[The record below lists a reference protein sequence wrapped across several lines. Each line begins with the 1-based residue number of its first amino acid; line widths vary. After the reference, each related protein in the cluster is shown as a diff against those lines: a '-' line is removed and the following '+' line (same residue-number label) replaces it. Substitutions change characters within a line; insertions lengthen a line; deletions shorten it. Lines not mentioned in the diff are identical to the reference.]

1 MSWISSAVGGALGT
15 IGTIAANLEGDKT
28 RKRLLHMIGTDPKYE
43 QSEYAKSRLGLATQ
57 LLNSRM
63 PGATA
68 MERNIYS
75 NQANFNSQVDR
86 NATGGSQALALA
98 AAGQG
103 ETNNAFN
110 QLGVSEAQDYYRRLE
125 NMNQANEGMT
135 QEHHASFDDQVR
147 RWQDEGNIYMQRNNI
162 RQQQGQNMVNL
173 GSMFMG
179 SSMGG
184 GGGAG
189 AAKGK

>member
-1 MSWISSAVGGALGT
+1 MAWIGSLVGGVLGSV
-15 IGTIAANLEGDKT
+15 GAIASNLEGDKT
-28 RKRLLHMIGTDPKYE
+28 RRRLLHMIGTDPKYE
-43 QSEYAKSRLGLATQ
+43 QSPYAKSRLGLATQ

-68 MERNIYS
+68 MERNIYA

-103 ETNNAFN
+103 ETNQAFN
-110 QLGVSEAQDYYRRLE
+110 NMGVSEAQDYYRRLG
-125 NMNQANEGMT
+125 NYNQASEGMT
-135 QEHHASFDDQVR
+135 AEHHAGFDDQVR

-162 RQQQGQNMVNL
+162 RQQQGQTLTNL

-179 SSMGG
+179 SSMGAGG

-189 AAKGK
+189 K